1 MTECSEHN
9 QIIIEHLRSKSISRL
24 TLSNHLPTL
33 LFGFMV
39 DLLVVVEKKIK

>member
-1 MTECSEHN
+1 MTECSECN
-9 QIIIEHLRSKSISRL
+9 QIIIQHLRSQSICKL

-33 LFGFMV
+33 LLGFMV